1 MDVFEGG
8 WFGSWWWQ
16 YPVMVMSVGWL
27 TGEVGV
33 GDEALASWS
42 EVRRGFGSWG
52 DMKEGGND
60 AELR

>member
-1 MDVFEGG
+1 M
-8 WFGSWWWQ
+8 
-16 YPVMVMSVGWL
+16 MVMSVGWL